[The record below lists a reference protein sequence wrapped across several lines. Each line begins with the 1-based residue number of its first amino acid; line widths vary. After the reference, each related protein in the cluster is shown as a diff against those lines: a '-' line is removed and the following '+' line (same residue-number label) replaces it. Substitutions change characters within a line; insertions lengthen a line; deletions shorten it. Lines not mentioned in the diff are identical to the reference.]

1 MARCD
6 WCGRRIPDGG
16 GVVGGGLLSILLGT
30 NKHYCSNQCKHEAES
45 NETSKHSYDDKSEN
59 IGCLGRIWRIIKI
72 IIGVI
77 VGILILCYILS

>member
-6 WCGRRIPDGG
+6 WCGRKIPDNG
-16 GVVGGGLLSILLGT
+16 GVSGGGLLSILLGS
-30 NKHYCSNQCKHEAES
+30 NKHYCSNQCKREAEA
-45 NETSKHSYDDKSEN
+45 NENDDKSEN

>member
-6 WCGRRIPDGG
+6 WCGRKIPDNG
-16 GVVGGGLLSILLGT
+16 GVVGGGLLSVLLGT
-30 NKHYCSNQCKHEAES
+30 NKHYCSNQCKREAEG
-45 NETSKHSYDDKSEN
+45 NDDDKSEN

-77 VGILILCYILS
+77 VGLLILCYIIS